1 MDCERTLKDQV
12 VGCAGGEDVITELQ
26 VLVPLRAL
34 RGHHVQAVR
43 HIIRHQP
50 HPLHQGVAT
59 HTHTSQGAQQ
69 PGQVRQQ
76 LTTAISQ
83 PLIIS

>member
-1 MDCERTLKDQV
+1 MDCERTLKDQI

-43 HIIRHQP
+43 HIVGHEPR
-50 HPLHQGVAT
+50 PLHQGVAT

-69 PGQVRQQ
+69 PRQVRQQ
-76 LTTAISQ
+76 LTKQ
-83 PLIIS
+83 L